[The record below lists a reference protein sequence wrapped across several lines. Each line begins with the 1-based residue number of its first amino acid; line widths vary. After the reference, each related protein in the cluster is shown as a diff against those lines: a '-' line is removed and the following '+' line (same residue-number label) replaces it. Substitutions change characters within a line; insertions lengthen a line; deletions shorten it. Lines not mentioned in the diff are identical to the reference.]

1 MITVDYVL
9 LSIFVLSAIIGI
21 FRGFVRE
28 AISLVGWIVA
38 VWGAWRYGAHVS
50 AWLPDFVDDVT
61 LKIWAARLLVLI
73 GVLIIS
79 GLTSRVVSFLVDR
92 TGLSG
97 TDRMVGMVFGLA
109 RGMVL
114 AGLAVNLLEVA
125 GFAEEPWWPESKLI
139 PYLAPVAQRLS
150 DIADE
155 GLDMLDKPIDQ
166 IESPIA
172 LP

>member
-1 MITVDYVL
+1 MIAVDYVL
-9 LSIFVLSAIIGI
+9 MSIFGVSAIIGV
-21 FRGFVRE
+21 FRGFVKE

-38 VWGAWRYGAHVS
+38 IWGAWRYGANVS
-50 AWLPDFVDDVT
+50 AWLPDFVDDATV
-61 LKIWAARLLVLI
+61 KIWAARLLILI
-73 GVLIIS
+73 GVLITS
-79 GLTSRVVSFLVDR
+79 GLISRLVSFLIDK

-97 TDRMVGMVFGLA
+97 TDRVVGMVFGLA
-109 RGMVL
+109 RGVVL

-125 GFAEEPWWPESKLI
+125 GFDEAPWWPESKLI
-139 PYLAPVAQRLS
+139 PYVAPVAQRLS
-150 DIADE
+150 DIAEE

>member
-1 MITVDYVL
+1 MIAVDYVL
-9 LSIFVLSAIIGI
+9 MSIFAVSAIIGL
-21 FRGFVRE
+21 FRGFVKE
-28 AISLVGWIVA
+28 AISLIGWVVA
-38 VWGAWRYGAHVS
+38 VWGAWRFGAQVS

-61 LKIWAARLLVLI
+61 IKIWAARLLVLI
-73 GVLIIS
+73 GVLIVS
-79 GLTSRVVSFLVDR
+79 GLISRLVSFLIDK

-125 GFAEEPWWPESKLI
+125 GFDEASWWPESKLI
-139 PYLAPVAQRLS
+139 PYVEPVAQRLS
-150 DIADE
+150 DIAEE
-155 GLDMLDKPIDQ
+155 GLEMLDNPIDQ

>member
-9 LSIFVLSAIIGI
+9 LSIFAVSAIIGV
-21 FRGFVRE
+21 FRGFVKE
-28 AISLVGWIVA
+28 AISLFGWIVA
-38 VWGAWRYGAHVS
+38 IWGAWRYGAQAS

-61 LKIWAARLLVLI
+61 VKIWVARLLILI

-79 GLTSRVVSFLVDR
+79 GLTSRLISFLIDK

-97 TDRMVGMVFGLA
+97 TDRVVGMVFGLA

-125 GFAEEPWWPESKLI
+125 GFKDEPWWPESKLI

-150 DIADE
+150 DIAAE

>member
-1 MITVDYVL
+1 MIVVDYVL
-9 LSIFVLSAIIGI
+9 LSIFGVSAIIGV
-21 FRGFVRE
+21 FRGFVKE
-28 AISLVGWIVA
+28 AISLIGWIA
-38 VWGAWRYGAHVS
+38 AIWGAWQYGANVS
-50 AWLPDFVDDVT
+50 AWLPDFVDDATV
-61 LKIWAARLLVLI
+61 KIWVSRLLVLI
-73 GVLIIS
+73 GVLLMS
-79 GLTSRVVSFLVDR
+79 GLISRLVSFLIDK

-125 GFAEEPWWPESKLI
+125 GFDEAPWWPESKLI
-139 PYLAPVAQRLS
+139 PYAAPVAQRLS
-150 DIADE
+150 DIAAE

>member
-1 MITVDYVL
+1 MIAVDYVL
-9 LSIFVLSAIIGI
+9 LSIFGVSAIIGV
-21 FRGFVRE
+21 FRGFVKE
-28 AISLVGWIVA
+28 AISLIGWIA
-38 VWGAWRYGAHVS
+38 AIWGAWQYGANVS
-50 AWLPDFVDDVT
+50 AWLPDFVDDATV
-61 LKIWAARLLVLI
+61 KIWAARLLVLI
-73 GVLIIS
+73 GVLIMS
-79 GLTSRVVSFLVDR
+79 GLISRLVSFLIDK

-125 GFAEEPWWPESKLI
+125 GFDEAPWWPESKLI
-139 PYLAPVAQRLS
+139 PYAAPVAQRLS
-150 DIADE
+150 DIATE
-155 GLDMLDKPIDQ
+155 GLDMLDKPLDQ

>member
-1 MITVDYVL
+1 MIVVDYVL
-9 LSIFVLSAIIGI
+9 LSIFGVSAIIGV
-21 FRGFVRE
+21 FRGFVKE
-28 AISLVGWIVA
+28 AISLIGWIA
-38 VWGAWRYGAHVS
+38 AIWGAWQYGANVS
-50 AWLPDFVDDVT
+50 AWLPDFVDDATV
-61 LKIWAARLLVLI
+61 KIWAARLLVLI
-73 GVLIIS
+73 GVLLMS
-79 GLTSRVVSFLVDR
+79 GLISRLVSFLIDK

-125 GFAEEPWWPESKLI
+125 GFDEAPWWPESKLI
-139 PYLAPVAQRLS
+139 PYAAPVAQRLS
-150 DIADE
+150 DIAAE